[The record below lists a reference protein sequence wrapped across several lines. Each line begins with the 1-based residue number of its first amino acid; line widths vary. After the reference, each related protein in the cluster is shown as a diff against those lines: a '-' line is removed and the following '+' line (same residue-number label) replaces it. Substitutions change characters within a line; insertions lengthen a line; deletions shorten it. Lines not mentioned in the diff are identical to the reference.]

1 MKMAADKNLLKESGP
16 WTRENEKQV
25 PPPVQIVPKTE
36 EVKDAAED
44 YTTEKE
50 LKDLFTGHA
59 SPKDHITYLEMCVGL
74 SVDDFF

>member
-1 MKMAADKNLLKESGP
+1 
-16 WTRENEKQV
+16 V